1 MRITVT
7 FAASWLLFTALTS
20 AIPGP
25 QDTSSIIHVGERQ
38 DSSTQNYGGRTLQ
51 SDAYAGLARLGQQT
65 YQATHQPAQ
74 WEKCNV
80 SKLIVR
86 REW

>member
-7 FAASWLLFTALTS
+7 FAASWLLFTALTNATPGPHDASS
-20 AIPGP
+20 AI
-25 QDTSSIIHVGERQ
+25 DVDERQ
-38 DSSTQNYGGRTLQ
+38 DTSTQNYAGRTLQ
-51 SDAYAGLARLGQQT
+51 SDAYASLARLGQQT

>member
-7 FAASWLLFTALTS
+7 FAASWLLSTALTN

-25 QDTSSIIHVGERQ
+25 QDTSSIIHVDERQ
-38 DSSTQNYGGRTLQ
+38 DVSTQNYGGRTLR
-51 SDAYAGLARLGQQT
+51 SDAYASLARLGQQT

-80 SKLIVR
+80 SKVIVR

>member
-7 FAASWLLFTALTS
+7 FAAGWLLTTALTN

-38 DSSTQNYGGRTLQ
+38 DASPQNYGGKTLQ
-51 SDAYAGLARLGQQT
+51 SDVYASLARLGQQT

-80 SKLIVR
+80 SKAVVR